1 MRSATLRSLRPR
13 EGPRNALPSRLVA
26 VGGMALTTRNTVA
39 AGAWERWRVRLLEQ
53 ADAPLCLALANTRQW
68 RHSADPIEQLST
80 FDDVVAFA
88 RSESLADAQA
98 LARVAAHAA
107 RHPRAAELEL
117 AALVRLREAIYRIV
131 AARAAHGDAVDEDL
145 AQLDSA
151 FDAALAALAI
161 ALQRDAL
168 ALGPRHGV
176 EGLDSVRFHCA
187 LSAVALVTGAH
198 GERIKQCADDRGCG
212 RLFVDLTRNG
222 SRRFCLSRECGNR
235 ARQAAFRARHAQRA
249 VASPPNGD

>member
-1 MRSATLRSLRPR
+1 
-13 EGPRNALPSRLVA
+13 
-26 VGGMALTTRNTVA
+26 MALTTRNTVPA
-39 AGAWERWRVRLLEQ
+39 NAWERWRVRLQEQ

-68 RHSADPIEQLST
+68 RHSSSPVEQLST
-80 FDDVVAFA
+80 FDDVIAFA
-88 RSESLADAQA
+88 RGEALGDAQS

-107 RHPRAAELEL
+107 RHPRAAEQEV
-117 AALVRLREAIYRIV
+117 AALVRLREAIYRIF
-131 AARAAHGDAVDEDL
+131 AARAVHGDAAEEDVVL
-145 AQLDSA
+145 LGGA

-161 ALQRDAL
+161 GVNRDAL

-187 LSAVALVTGAH
+187 LSAVALITGAQVA
-198 GERIKQCADDRGCG
+198 RIKQCADDRGCG

-249 VASPPNGD
+249 SASPAD